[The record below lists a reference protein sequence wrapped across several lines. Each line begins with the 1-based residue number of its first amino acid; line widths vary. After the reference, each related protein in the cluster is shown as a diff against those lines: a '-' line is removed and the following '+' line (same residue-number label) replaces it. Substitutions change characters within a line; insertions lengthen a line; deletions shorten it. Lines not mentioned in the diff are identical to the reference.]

1 MYRAQLLQL
10 LQVPGR
16 CVACCPRYYY
26 FIDVL
31 CFLQPLMTLL
41 FAKLTQ
47 DFLVFQTAVAQADS
61 GDQGAAERLPQ
72 VAKQFYHSSS
82 LNASYLVY
90 LGA

>member
-1 MYRAQLLQL
+1 
-10 LQVPGR
+10 
-16 CVACCPRYYY
+16 
-26 FIDVL
+26 
-31 CFLQPLMTLL
+31 MTLL